1 MECRDYLANQD
12 SAEHNPNKTS
22 MKELTIGIDI
32 GGTNTKY
39 GIVDREGN
47 VVFQGSISTTQY
59 EQFKDYFKALSAAL
73 REGIAAINFEHKVIG
88 IGVGA
93 ANGNYYKGTIE
104 RATNLPWKGIIPL
117 ADMFREEFDIP
128 AIVTND
134 ANAAAVGELVYGAAK
149 GMKDFVVITLGTG
162 LGSGFVCSGV
172 LLNGKHGI
180 AGEVGHTSVNP
191 AGRYCNC
198 GKRGCLETYVSATGI
213 KRTVYKLLADHLEP
227 SELRGIS
234 FDNLTT
240 KMITE
245 CAVRGDV
252 VALAAFEYTGRI
264 LGMKLAETVVHTD
277 PEAIFLFGGLSLA
290 GDLIFKPTIKH
301 MEANL
306 MPLFRGK
313 VKVLPSAL
321 QNQAAPILGASSLVW
336 NYLDNQQLKEAI
348 A

>member
-1 MECRDYLANQD
+1 
-12 SAEHNPNKTS
+12 
-22 MKELTIGIDI
+22 MKELTVGIDI
-32 GGTNTKY
+32 GGTNTKF
-39 GIVDREGN
+39 GIVDRQGN
-47 VVFQGSISTTQY
+47 VLHQGSIATTDY
-59 EQFKDYFKALSAAL
+59 EDFKDFFDGMADAL
-73 REGIAAINFEHKVIG
+73 REAIHHLGAGTKVVG

-93 ANGNYYKGTIE
+93 ANGNYYTGNIE
-104 RATNLPWKGIIPL
+104 SATNLKWKGELPL
-117 ADMFREEFDIP
+117 AKMFTDEFGIP
-128 AIVTND
+128 CVLTND
-134 ANAAAVGELVYGAAK
+134 ANAAAVGEMIYGNAK

-162 LGSGFVCSGV
+162 LGSGFVCNGV

-191 AGRYCNC
+191 TGRFCNC

-234 FDNLTT
+234 FDNLNT

-245 CAVRGDV
+245 AAMRGDI
-252 VALAAFEYTGRI
+252 VAKAAFEYTGRI
-264 LGMKLAETVVHTD
+264 LGMKLSETVVHTD
-277 PEAIFLFGGLSLA
+277 PEAIFLFGGLSQA
-290 GDLIFKPTIKH
+290 GDLIFKPTIRH

-313 VKVLPSAL
+313 IKVLPSAL

-336 NYLDNQQLKEAI
+336 DYLDKKQHAMETA
-348 A
+348 

>member
-1 MECRDYLANQD
+1 
-12 SAEHNPNKTS
+12 
-22 MKELTIGIDI
+22 MKDLTVGIDI
-32 GGTNTKY
+32 GGTNTKF
-39 GIVDREGN
+39 GIVDRQGN
-47 VVFQGSISTTQY
+47 VHHQGSIATTDY
-59 EQFKDYFKALSAAL
+59 EDFKDFFDGMADAL
-73 REGIAAINFEHKVIG
+73 REAMHHVSKIGKVVG

-93 ANGNYYKGTIE
+93 ANGNYYTGTIYK
-104 RATNLPWKGIIPL
+104 ATNLKWKEELPL
-117 ADMFREEFDIP
+117 AKMFTDEFGIP
-128 AIVTND
+128 CVLTND
-134 ANAAAVGELVYGAAK
+134 ANAAAVGEMIYGNAK

-162 LGSGFVCSGV
+162 LGSGFVCNGI

-191 AGRYCNC
+191 TGRYCNC

-234 FDNLTT
+234 FDNLNT

-245 CAVRGDV
+245 AAMRGDI
-252 VALAAFEYTGRI
+252 VAKAAFEYTGRI
-264 LGMKLAETVVHTD
+264 LGMKLSETVVHTD
-277 PEAIFLFGGLSLA
+277 PEAIFLFGGLSQA
-290 GDLIFKPTIKH
+290 GELIFKPTIKH

-336 NYLDNQQLKEAI
+336 DYLDKKKPHLETA
-348 A
+348 

>member
-1 MECRDYLANQD
+1 
-12 SAEHNPNKTS
+12 

-39 GIVDREGN
+39 GIVDKEGR
-47 VVFQGSISTTQY
+47 VIHHGSISTAKH
-59 EQFKDYFKALSAAL
+59 EEFKDYFKDLSQAL
-73 REGIAAINFEHKVIG
+73 RNAMESIKGGAKVIG

-104 RATNLPWKGIIPL
+104 RATNLKWKGIIPL
-117 ADMFREEFDIP
+117 ADMFKEEFDIP
-128 AIVTND
+128 AIITND

-149 GMKDFVVITLGTG
+149 GMKDFIVITLGTG
-162 LGSGFVCSGV
+162 LGSGFVANGK

-180 AGEVGHTSVNP
+180 AGELGHTSVNP
-191 AGRYCNC
+191 AGRHCNC

-264 LGMKLAETVVHTD
+264 LGMKLADTVVHTD

-290 GDLIFKPTIKH
+290 GDLIFKPTIRH

-313 VKVLPSAL
+313 IKVLPSAL

-336 NYLDNQQLKEAI
+336 NYLDDNKPVNAVI
-348 A
+348 V

>member
-1 MECRDYLANQD
+1 
-12 SAEHNPNKTS
+12 
-22 MKELTIGIDI
+22 MKELTVGIDI

-39 GIVDREGN
+39 GIVDRQGY
-47 VVFQGSISTTQY
+47 VHHQGSIATTDY
-59 EQFKDYFKALSAAL
+59 EDFKDFFDGMADAL
-73 REGIAAINFEHKVIG
+73 RESIAFLKKDYKVVG

-93 ANGNYYKGTIE
+93 ANGNYYTGTIE
-104 RATNLPWKGIIPL
+104 RATNLRWKETLPL
-117 ADMFREEFDIP
+117 AQMFKDEFNIP
-128 AIVTND
+128 CVLTND
-134 ANAAAVGELVYGAAK
+134 ANAAAVGEMIYGNAK

-162 LGSGFVCSGV
+162 LGSGFVCNGV

-191 AGRYCNC
+191 TGRYCNC

-234 FDNLTT
+234 FDNLNT

-245 CAVRGDV
+245 AALRGDV
-252 VALAAFEYTGRI
+252 VAKAAFEYTGRI
-264 LGMKLAETVVHTD
+264 LGMKLSETVVHTD
-277 PEAIFLFGGLSLA
+277 PEAIFLFGGLSQA

-306 MPLFRGK
+306 MPLFRNK
-313 VKVLPSAL
+313 VKILPSAL

-336 NYLDNQQLKEAI
+336 DYLDKSITEKNRVEV
-348 A
+348 

>member
-1 MECRDYLANQD
+1 
-12 SAEHNPNKTS
+12 
-22 MKELTIGIDI
+22 MKEITIGIDI

-39 GIVDREGN
+39 GLVDRSGN
-47 VVFQGSISTTQY
+47 VLFQDRIKTQEYEEASDLVNDLTKAIKESITNLGAGYS
-59 EQFKDYFKALSAAL
+59 L
-73 REGIAAINFEHKVIG
+73 VG

-104 RATNLPWKGIIPL
+104 HATNLKWKGIIPL
-117 ADMFREEFDIP
+117 ADMLSKPFAVP
-128 AIVTND
+128 ALVTND
-134 ANAAAVGELVYGAAK
+134 ANAAAVGEMVYGAARN
-149 GMKDFVVITLGTG
+149 MKDFVVITLGTG
-162 LGSGFVCSGV
+162 LGSGFVSNGQ
-172 LLNGKHGI
+172 LINGKHGI
-180 AGEVGHTSVNP
+180 AGELGHTTVNY

-213 KRTVYKLLADHLEP
+213 KRSVYKLLADHLEP

-234 FDNLTT
+234 FDNLNT

-245 CAVRGDV
+245 AAVRGDI
-252 VALAAFEYTGRI
+252 VAREAFEYTGRI
-264 LGMKLAETVVHTD
+264 LGTKLAETVLHTD

-306 MPLFRGK
+306 MPVFRGK
-313 VKVLPSAL
+313 VKILPSGL

-336 NYLDNQQLKEAI
+336 NYLEEKGKVHA
-348 A
+348 

>member
-1 MECRDYLANQD
+1 MN
-12 SAEHNPNKTS
+12 
-22 MKELTIGIDI
+22 ELTIGIDI

-39 GIVDREGN
+39 GIVDRTGQ
-47 VVFQGSISTTQY
+47 VVYQGSIKTTQF
-59 EQFKDYFKALSAAL
+59 EEFRDYFKGLSAAL
-73 REGIAAINFEHKVIG
+73 RDAVTHVKGEHKILG

-117 ADMFREEFDIP
+117 ADMLKEEFQIP
-128 AIVTND
+128 AIITND
-134 ANAAAVGELVYGAAK
+134 ANAAAVGEMVYGSAK
-149 GMKDFVVITLGTG
+149 GMKDFIVITLGTG
-162 LGSGFVCSGV
+162 LGSGFVTNGQ

-191 AGRYCNC
+191 AGRHCNC

-213 KRTVYKLLADHLEP
+213 RRTVYKLLADHLED

-234 FDNLTT
+234 FDNLNT
-240 KMITE
+240 KMITDA
-245 CAVRGDV
+245 AVRGDI

-290 GDLIFKPTIKH
+290 GDLIFKPTIRH

-313 VKVLPSAL
+313 VKVLPSGL

-336 NYLDNQQLKEAI
+336 NFLDNADHIQPAI
-348 A
+348 VAPQAVQN

>member
-1 MECRDYLANQD
+1 MR
-12 SAEHNPNKTS
+12 
-22 MKELTIGIDI
+22 ELTIGIDI

-39 GIVDREGN
+39 GIVDRAGQ
-47 VVFQGSISTTQY
+47 VVFQGSIKTTQY
-59 EQFKDYFKALSAAL
+59 EEFRDYFKGLSLAL
-73 REGIAAINFEHKVIG
+73 REAMSKVTVEHKVLG

-117 ADMFREEFDIP
+117 ADMLKEEFQIP
-128 AIVTND
+128 AIITND
-134 ANAAAVGELVYGAAK
+134 ANAAAVGEMVYGSAK
-149 GMKDFVVITLGTG
+149 GMKDFIVITLGTG
-162 LGSGFVCSGV
+162 LGSGFVCNGQ

-191 AGRYCNC
+191 AGRFCNC

-213 KRTVYKLLADHLEP
+213 RRTVYKLLADHLED

-234 FDNLTT
+234 FDNLNT
-240 KMITE
+240 KMITDA
-245 CAVRGDV
+245 AVRGDV

-290 GDLIFKPTIKH
+290 GDLIFKPTIRH

-313 VKVLPSAL
+313 VKVLPSGL

-336 NYLDNQQLKEAI
+336 NYLDNLQNIPSPVNTPQPI
-348 A
+348 H

>member
-1 MECRDYLANQD
+1 
-12 SAEHNPNKTS
+12 

-39 GIVDREGN
+39 GIVDRAGQ
-47 VVFQGSISTTQY
+47 VVYQGSIKTTQF
-59 EQFKDYFKALSAAL
+59 EEFRDYFKGLSLAL
-73 REGIAAINFEHKVIG
+73 REGLTHIQGDYKILG

-117 ADMFREEFDIP
+117 ADMLKEEFQIP
-128 AIVTND
+128 AIITND
-134 ANAAAVGELVYGAAK
+134 ANAAAVGEMVYGSAK
-149 GMKDFVVITLGTG
+149 GMKDFIVITLGTG
-162 LGSGFVCSGV
+162 LGSGFVSNGQ

-213 KRTVYKLLADHLEP
+213 RRTVYKLLADHLED

-234 FDNLTT
+234 FDNLNT
-240 KMITE
+240 KMITDA
-245 CAVRGDV
+245 AVRGDI

-290 GDLIFKPTIKH
+290 GDLIFKPTIRH

-313 VKVLPSAL
+313 VKVLPSGL

-336 NYLDNQQLKEAI
+336 NFLDNVDSVQPAFNSPQTV
-348 A
+348 

>member
-1 MECRDYLANQD
+1 
-12 SAEHNPNKTS
+12 
-22 MKELTIGIDI
+22 MKDLTIGIDI

-47 VVFQGSISTTQY
+47 VLHQGNIPTTQY
-59 EQFKDYFKALSAAL
+59 EQFQEFFDAMAEAL
-73 REGIAAINFEHKVIG
+73 RKGIAELPSTARIVG

-93 ANGNYYKGTIE
+93 ANGNYYTGNIE
-104 RATNLPWKGIIPL
+104 RATNLKWKGVLPL
-117 ADMFREEFDIP
+117 ARMFKDEFGVPCIL
-128 AIVTND
+128 TND
-134 ANAAAVGELVYGAAK
+134 ANAAAVGEMIYGNAK
-149 GMKDFVVITLGTG
+149 NMKDFVVITLGTG
-162 LGSGFVCSGV
+162 LGSGFVCGGV
-172 LLNGKHGI
+172 LLNGQHGI

-191 AGRYCNC
+191 NGRYCNC

-234 FDNLTT
+234 FDNLNT
-240 KMITE
+240 KMISE
-245 CAVRGDV
+245 AANRGDV
-252 VALAAFEYTGRI
+252 VAKEAFEYTGRI

-277 PEAIFLFGGLSLA
+277 PEAIFLFGGLSMA
-290 GDLIFKPTIKH
+290 GDLIFRPTIKH

-313 VKVLPSAL
+313 VKVLPSAM

-336 NYLDNQQLKEAI
+336 DYLDKLQMKAELA
-348 A
+348 

>member
-1 MECRDYLANQD
+1 MD
-12 SAEHNPNKTS
+12 
-22 MKELTIGIDI
+22 G
-32 GGTNTKY
+32 
-39 GIVDREGN
+39 V
-47 VVFQGSISTTQY
+47 QGEY
-59 EQFKDYFKALSAAL
+59 KMY
-73 REGIAAINFEHKVIG
+73 G

-104 RATNLPWKGIIPL
+104 RATNLPWKGIIPV
-117 ADMFREEFDIP
+117 ADMFKDEFDLP
-128 AIVTND
+128 AIITND

-149 GMKDFVVITLGTG
+149 GMKDFIVVTLGTG
-162 LGSGFVCSGV
+162 LGSGFVANGQ

-180 AGEVGHTSVNP
+180 AGELGHTSVNP
-191 AGRYCNC
+191 AGRFCNC

-234 FDNLTT
+234 FDNLNT

-245 CAVRGDV
+245 CAIRGDV

-290 GDLIFKPTIKH
+290 GDLIFKPTIRH

-336 NYLDNQQLKEAI
+336 NYLDNPHPKEVLA
-348 A
+348 

>member
-1 MECRDYLANQD
+1 
-12 SAEHNPNKTS
+12 

-39 GIVDREGN
+39 GIVDRAGQ
-47 VVFQGSISTTQY
+47 VVYQGSIKTTEY
-59 EQFKDYFKALSAAL
+59 DEFRDYFKGLSLAL
-73 REGIAAINFEHKVIG
+73 RDAITKINPDHKILGV
-88 IGVGA
+88 GVGA

-117 ADMFREEFDIP
+117 ADMLKEEFQVP
-128 AIVTND
+128 AIITND
-134 ANAAAVGELVYGAAK
+134 ANAAAVGEMVYGSAK
-149 GMKDFVVITLGTG
+149 GMKDFIVITLGTG
-162 LGSGFVCSGV
+162 LGSGFVANGQ

-213 KRTVYKLLADHLEP
+213 RRTVYKLLADHLED

-234 FDNLTT
+234 FDNLNT
-240 KMITE
+240 KMITDA
-245 CAVRGDV
+245 AVRGDI

-290 GDLIFKPTIKH
+290 GDLIFKPTIRH

-313 VKVLPSAL
+313 VKVLPSGL

-336 NYLDNQQLKEAI
+336 NFLDNVQNIQPAVGT
-348 A
+348 AQSVQS